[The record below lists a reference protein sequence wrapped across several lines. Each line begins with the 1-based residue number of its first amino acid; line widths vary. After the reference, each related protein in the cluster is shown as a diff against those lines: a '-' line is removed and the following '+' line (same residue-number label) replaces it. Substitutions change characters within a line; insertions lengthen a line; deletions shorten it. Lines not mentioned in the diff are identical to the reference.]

1 PPDRIQQRRRR
12 DVLKAQVLASL
23 RESPSCLAGAASLE
37 DLFRLVP
44 LATLETALTE
54 HGKSGLQALLPEL
67 QLEGRRLAFAEVHEW
82 LLERSE
88 LVPVLESGP
97 TDEDV
102 RRAAK
107 LMKRDTRCSN
117 LLQLLRPDK
126 AKDIARVWFDLP
138 NDASA
143 CRLRPCADY
152 TVPEALTEHHRGQVS
167 VPQLLLLGQP
177 QLVRQFKRACRHL
190 RQQPGCFHL
199 PDGSPPLQVEVR
211 APTLAQLR
219 QTGAGIVG
227 ASNVDESTGADVA
240 GGLNCVLL
248 YSGDSGSLEE
258 ARSFVHSLPALRD
271 AALAYEEE
279 SAYESL
285 GPGSPAHNQLTQ
297 PPQQPPTPP
306 HQQQSET
313 ATNSRIAVCC
323 LSPSTDDSLLSQGRQ
338 LAASIRARHLE
349 CQQPPSQTCRQS
361 PTSDDANSS
370 TSSSPIVGQQQQRRN
385 IIAVADIN
393 DSLKQLAEDCLTRLL
408 PAAVEAAGASTQAA
422 STNLS
427 TQTANSTA
435 TPTSGAS
442 TSSSTPTPS
451 SALLVALVCGDPD
464 IPCSIARLLAA
475 LPVRRSAQLH
485 RVGHDSLLFTVANTA
500 SPLAAAANGSGPM
513 SATKENCMLLIVA
526 SFHRAWRILRQPQ
539 QQHQSQPTRLLIV
552 YNSIRRA
559 SYVCAKQFATAVAS
573 GPRTPYLLVNV
584 GPKSPGNPDFH
595 LDDYAVDSSILSNFV
610 IAGATAPWRQLI
622 SATAKTVSP
631 ASLLMT
637 SGSSGGSASYY
648 QPCPD
653 DADDHSLPAGIAAA
667 GSLEPQY
674 YTPLGDGDAAGIAP
688 VAATMPEVY
697 ASPPDCYSMA
707 APGFVGSAAF
717 APGPPPDSTYSDALN
732 ALPDGNFQMVGS
744 AKTPAAA
751 AAAAAAAAGSVNPAF
766 TGDELEARFKQSGR
780 HQLRHQPSKRDG
792 AAPAAIP
799 PLSWSQLPLD
809 NSASPVPACLSACV
823 AYIEANGGLATE
835 GVYRTCGNAYDIAD
849 TVSLLLSQPAE
860 LANRGPS
867 LCTVTSALKQIIGK
881 LTPPLLPERLLPQLA
896 QLCQLPVQLGELL
909 RAELDPF
916 QLACLKRLA
925 RHLHRLAAA
934 H

>member
-1 PPDRIQQRRRR
+1 
-12 DVLKAQVLASL
+12 
-23 RESPSCLAGAASLE
+23 
-37 DLFRLVP
+37 
-44 LATLETALTE
+44 
-54 HGKSGLQALLPEL
+54 
-67 QLEGRRLAFAEVHEW
+67 
-82 LLERSE
+82 
-88 LVPVLESGP
+88 ESGP

-102 RRAAK
+102 RAAK

-126 AKDIARVWFDLP
+126 AKDIARVLVRP
-138 NDASA
+138 AQRRVGLST
-143 CRLRPCADY
+143 RPCADY

-177 QLVRQFKRACRHL
+177 QLVRQFKRACL
-190 RQQPGCFHL
+190 
-199 PDGSPPLQVEVR
+199 
-211 APTLAQLR
+211 
-219 QTGAGIVG
+219 G

-285 GPGSPAHNQLTQ
+285 GPGLAGAQPADSA
-297 PPQQPPTPP
+297 PQQPPTPRLI
-306 HQQQSET
+306 SS
-313 ATNSRIAVCC
+313 SRRLPPI
-323 LSPSTDDSLLSQGRQ
+323 LELGRQ

-539 QQHQSQPTRLLIV
+539 QQHQSQPTRL
-552 YNSIRRA
+552 S
-559 SYVCAKQFATAVAS
+559 
-573 GPRTPYLLVNV
+573 PRPLLAALATPYLLVNV

-934 H
+934 HEVTKMTAYNLALCWAPTLLSPKNPMMLLTYREALQCIVESVIQSPEVLDG